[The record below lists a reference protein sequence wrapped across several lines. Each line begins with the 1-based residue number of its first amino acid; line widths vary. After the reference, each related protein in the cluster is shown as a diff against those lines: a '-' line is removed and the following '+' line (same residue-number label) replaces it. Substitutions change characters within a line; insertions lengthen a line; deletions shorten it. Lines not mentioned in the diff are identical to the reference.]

1 MISYIHGILVAKRI
15 DSVIVECQHIGYEIF
30 VPLSV
35 LTQLPSTGS
44 EVKMYTELYV
54 REDILRLYGFTSE
67 EDIDIFRKLIGVSG
81 IGPKGA
87 LGILSTL
94 TPDDLRIAVLT
105 DDAKRISQAKGIG
118 KKTAEKLII
127 ELKDKLKSIDLETL
141 SQSSKDVSGLS
152 TFIDEALLGLT
163 GLGYTETEALHA
175 IKHVKD
181 AESTSEL
188 IRQSLIFL
196 AKE

>member
-81 IGPKGA
+81 
-87 LGILSTL
+87 
-94 TPDDLRIAVLT
+94 DR
-105 DDAKRISQAKGIG
+105 
-118 KKTAEKLII
+118 
-127 ELKDKLKSIDLETL
+127 KS
-141 SQSSKDVSGLS
+141 V
-152 TFIDEALLGLT
+152 
-163 GLGYTETEALHA
+163 
-175 IKHVKD
+175 V
-181 AESTSEL
+181 
-188 IRQSLIFL
+188 
-196 AKE
+196 